1 MNKENIVKE
10 KNKILLNDE
19 NNYENEEISEIELEE
34 KEEIKEEEEY
44 YVDTI
49 NIVHKSLLSY
59 AKDNYLNLCEYLQF
73 EDIENFLEKSV
84 L

>member
-1 MNKENIVKE
+1 MDKENIVKE
-10 KNKILLNDE
+10 KNKIIFNDE
-19 NNYENEEISEIELEE
+19 DNYENTDYISDTEFEEIQEL
-34 KEEIKEEEEY
+34 KEEEY

-49 NIVHKSLLSY
+49 NIARKCLINY
-59 AKDNYLNLCEYLQF
+59 AKDNYLSLCEYLQF